1 MSVRKIQT
9 RASNR
14 QHFYHETEG
23 NGASVIMSSDIIR
36 PPTSHPYSAYKS
48 KNS

>member
-1 MSVRKIQT
+1 MGLRKVQT
-9 RASNR
+9 RCSNR

-23 NGASVIMSSDIIR
+23 NGQSTLLPTDIIR
-36 PPTSHPYSAYKS
+36 PPTSHPYSAYKY